1 MSPHTYLPTSP
12 PGAVFVK
19 TAILFGGKA
28 AMIGSH
34 MFGRKAAI
42 FFSRN
47 FDFGLS
53 HVISVSKTAISAII
67 SFFNIL

>member
-1 MSPHTYLPTSP
+1 M
-12 PGAVFVK
+12 
-19 TAILFGGKA
+19 FGG
-28 AMIGSH
+28 
-34 MFGRKAAI
+34 KAAI